1 MNAFT
6 QKYGTRVMW
15 LLIAV
20 FVASLSYSFYFKARV
35 EVDARAY
42 DRIAWNIVQGN
53 GYREMTDGPLQED
66 NAILRVGPGYELFLA
81 LIYFIFGHHYAAVW
95 IAHAFLSTASAFLV
109 FLLARKIFSSD
120 PARDTMA
127 LIASALIGLSPDIIT
142 VNGLLLTETL
152 GVFLIILC
160 AYLFF
165 KYFVSEIRSG
175 WQIFYVGIVLAFA
188 IMVRTPAAFLLFPIL
203 FCIYQRGT
211 KKQAAIFLCTIALVF
226 MPWIIRNFNVYR
238 TFVPTNLAYGID
250 LLSGNHKGAT
260 GELEPY
266 MQNGLYLEEF
276 GIVRGSKLLTLEAL
290 RFISANPLEFI
301 KLTIYRLS
309 IYFSLSRPTGFW
321 FHLGATGK
329 TITIILSALYS
340 IFLFVFG
347 FFGLY
352 ASQKL
357 SDADRRK
364 ARYLAAMLIMMP
376 LAVIGIIVETRYR
389 FLSYPFFA
397 IFAGYGAVIA
407 WRKEILRSLVVIALM
422 LFANTAFD
430 AIRSMDKIIEHIR
443 AL

>member
-1 MNAFT
+1 MNAFM
-6 QKYGTRVMW
+6 QKYGKRIVW
-15 LLIAV
+15 LLAAV
-20 FVASLSYSFYFKARV
+20 FVVSLSYSFYFRARV

-81 LIYFIFGHHYAAVW
+81 LVYFIFGHHYTAVW
-95 IAHAFLSTASAFLV
+95 IIHALLNTMSAFFV
-109 FLLARKIFSSD
+109 FLLARKIFASD
-120 PARDTMA
+120 PMRDTIA
-127 LIASALIGLSPDIIT
+127 LVAAAMIGLSPDLVT

-152 GVFLIILC
+152 GVFLIVLC

-165 KYFVSEIRSG
+165 TYFGSG
-175 WQIFYVGIVLAFA
+175 AGSGLQIFFVGVILAFA
-188 IMVRTPAAFLLFPIL
+188 IMVRTPAAFLLFPML
-203 FCIYQRGT
+203 FFIYRHGT
-211 KKQAAIFLCTIALVF
+211 KEHAAILLCTIAAVF
-226 MPWIIRNFNVYR
+226 MPWIVRNFNVYH

-250 LLSGNHKGAT
+250 LLSGNHAGAT

-266 MQNGLYLEEF
+266 AQNGIYLEEF
-276 GIVRGSKLLTLEAL
+276 GIVHGSRLLTKEAL
-290 RFISANPLEFI
+290 WFISTNPLEFA

-321 FHLGATGK
+321 FHLGVTGK
-329 TITIILSALYS
+329 IVTIILSAIYS
-340 IFLFVFG
+340 VLLFVFG

-357 SDADRRK
+357 SDADRQK
-364 ARYLAAMLIMMP
+364 VKYLATMLVMMP

-407 WRKEILRSLVVIALM
+407 WRKKMLRSLIAVALI
-422 LFANTAFD
+422 LFVNTALD